1 MTRKHSD
8 FDRSLEDLTGLIEG
22 DPDDAPTPLIGWI
35 RRSWKKPLSNL
46 TDEEVGRLI
55 GQRCGIP
62 YILDLVWIKLRRDPL
77 FEGGYYPGDVLSN
90 LIRWDENNWKDRP
103 EYQAELQ
110 SLYERAIQRPIE
122 EKDSFLESLGLPI
135 DYSSSN

>member
-122 EKDSFLESLGLPI
+122 EKDT
-135 DYSSSN
+135 